1 VSLEGIFR
9 LGSIVLAGI
18 GFIGLAG
25 TGELPLALV
34 AVIAVVLVLS
44 AVANGGWGKGALLE
58 KFGQL
63 RPRVCDTLL
72 IVAFLAFIVDLAM
85 LSQDILSAAVRFLI
99 VLMVAKLFTLR
110 QRKDFLHLYAI
121 SLLELLASAALTKDL
136 WYAAVFFSYL
146 FVAIWVLLLYHLR
159 NEEEEH
165 RSSRPG
171 PEQGG
176 QSAVISGMLTG
187 RFFWTTNTI
196 ALATFCLTFV
206 LFFIIPRIG
215 VGYFQQNRQDL
226 IRTSG
231 FSDRVDLGV
240 IGAVKLDPTV
250 VMRVEFPDHQGPIGE
265 RRRLYFR
272 GTAYDTYNGRSWSN
286 RFARRQT
293 SVQTADGFFRI
304 PTAQSTFRPPAMALR
319 QEILIEAL
327 DTTTLFGVSYM
338 QEVKGAFPA
347 AQTDEMGGFY
357 LSYPF
362 STRFQY
368 TAISFPELL
377 RKADREMIA
386 ADYPKAITKH
396 FLQLPALSPR
406 VRELAERI
414 TETSGTSYQKIQAV
428 EQYLKQ
434 NYQYTLDVGSGVSKS
449 PTEDFLFT
457 RKTGYCEHYAS
468 AMVVLLRTLG
478 IPARLA
484 TGFLPGE
491 WNDFGQYYTVRKL
504 DAHAWV
510 EVYFPVS
517 GWMTFDPT
525 PSVIGAPRNP
535 FLTSAG
541 KIIDSVRLRWDR
553 YVIRYNIRDQVAVV
567 QDIRERSEKL
577 RAEVLA
583 WMSEVGRWS
592 RSIIGRMGRS
602 VHPGWTAAVVLAA
615 LLPLG
620 WLVMRLLPRILGGRQ
635 RMTHSEPRAVAIG
648 LYGQMLRLLESHG
661 LSKPP
666 GATPLEFAR
675 VVSREWREAAPCVQA
690 LTDWYCQAR
699 FGPSAMSPHE
709 LTLGDELLAGL
720 RTIRR

>member
-18 GFIGLAG
+18 GFIGLVG
-25 TGELPLALV
+25 TGELSPALV
-34 AVIAVVLVLS
+34 AVIALVLVLS
-44 AVANGGWGKGALLE
+44 AMANGGWGKGALLE
-58 KFGQL
+58 KFARL
-63 RPRVCDTLL
+63 PPRVWNILL
-72 IVAFLAFIVDLAM
+72 IVAFLVFIVDLAI
-85 LSQDILSAAVRFLI
+85 LSQDILLSAVRFLM
-99 VLMVAKLFTLR
+99 VLMVAKLLTLR

-159 NEEEEH
+159 NEEEER
-165 RSSRPG
+165 RSSRSG
-171 PEQGG
+171 SDQGV

-196 ALATFCLTFV
+196 ALATFCLTLA

-215 VGYFQQNRQDL
+215 IGYLQQNRQDL
-226 IRTSG
+226 ILTTG

-240 IGAVKLDPTV
+240 IGAVKQDPTV
-250 VMRVEFPDHQGPIGE
+250 VMRVEFPDHQGPIGK
-265 RRRLYFR
+265 RRPLYFR

-286 RFARRQT
+286 RLGRRHT
-293 SVQTADGFFRI
+293 SVQTGDGFFK
-304 PTAQSTFRPPAMALR
+304 TASAQSSFRPPAMALR

-338 QEVKGAFPA
+338 EKVKGAFPA
-347 AQTDEMGGFY
+347 AQTDEMGAFY
-357 LSYPF
+357 LPYPV

-377 RKADREMIA
+377 RKADRETITP
-386 ADYPKAITKH
+386 DYPKAITDR

-414 TETSGTSYQKIQAV
+414 TETSGASYHKARAL
-428 EQYLKQ
+428 EEYLKQ
-434 NYQYTLDVGSGVSKS
+434 NYQYTLDVGGEASKN
-449 PTEDFLFT
+449 PTEDFLFI

-510 EVYFPVS
+510 EVYFPAS
-517 GWMTFDPT
+517 GWVTFDPT

-535 FLTSAG
+535 FLTSVG
-541 KIIDSVRLRWDR
+541 KIVDSVRLRWDR
-553 YVIRYNIRDQVAVV
+553 YVIRYSIRDQVAVV
-567 QDIRERSEKL
+567 QDVRERSEKL

-583 WMSEVGRWS
+583 LMNEVGHWT
-592 RSIIGRMGRS
+592 RSIIGRIGQS
-602 VHPGWTAAVVLAA
+602 VHPGWIAAVAIAA
-615 LLPLG
+615 LIPLG
-620 WLVMRLLPRILGGRQ
+620 WLMMRLFPQILGGR
-635 RMTHSEPRAVAIG
+635 RHTTRSEPHAVAIG
-648 LYGQMLRLLESHG
+648 LYGQMLRLLEAHG
-661 LSKPP
+661 FHKPP
-666 GATPLEFAR
+666 GSTPFEFAR
-675 VVSREWREAAPCVQA
+675 VVSREWREAAPFVQA

-699 FGPSAMSPHE
+699 FGPSATSPRE

-720 RTIRR
+720 RTMRR